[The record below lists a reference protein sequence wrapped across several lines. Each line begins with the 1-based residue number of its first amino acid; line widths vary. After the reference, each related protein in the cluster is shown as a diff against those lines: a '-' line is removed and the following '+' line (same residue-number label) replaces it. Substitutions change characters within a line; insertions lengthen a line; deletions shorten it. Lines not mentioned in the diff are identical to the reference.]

1 MGEASVAEAKNHL
14 PRLIHQA
21 EHGEPI
27 HITRH
32 GRPVAVLLAAQE
44 YSRLTQEQTPQ
55 QGFLDF
61 LETWRTRM
69 AVEDD
74 QPLSDNEIDSLRDK
88 FLGRDF
94 TWDE

>member
-1 MGEASVAEAKNHL
+1 MSEASVAEAKNHL
-14 PRLIHQA
+14 PRLIRRA
-21 EHGEPI
+21 EHGDPI

-32 GRPVAVLLAAQE
+32 GRPVAVLLAADE

-61 LETWRTRM
+61 LETWRARM
-69 AVEDD
+69 AAEDD
-74 QPLSDNEIDSLRDK
+74 LPLSEPEIDDLRDK
-88 FLGRDF
+88 TLGRDF